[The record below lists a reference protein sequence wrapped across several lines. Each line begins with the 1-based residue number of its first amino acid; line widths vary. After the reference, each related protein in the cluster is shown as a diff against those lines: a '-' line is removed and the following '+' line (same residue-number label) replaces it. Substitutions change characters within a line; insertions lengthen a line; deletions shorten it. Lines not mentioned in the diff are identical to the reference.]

1 MAQQDYK
8 VILSAEDAGLKGTM
22 QQSQQS
28 MDQFADSVSDV
39 GDSIQATAQ
48 DIVQGMSSMNNF
60 KREMRT
66 TTAELLNLEHAW
78 SNMDDAA
85 KSSDVGRELAQK
97 LEEVRERAGQLRDEI
112 ADTNATITALASDTA
127 NIDAAK
133 QGVEMLRDSFSALT
147 AVMSLTGG
155 ENKSLDRLMKTLA
168 TTYTVATTAITLM
181 NAVQKQSAIM
191 LGVSKVQRLAEIA
204 AINMQTA
211 ATGRATAATVAMTA
225 AQSAL
230 NLVAKANPYVLL
242 FSTLAAGIGILF
254 GISQATED
262 YAEKQDAAAQK
273 AKEQEEAEKHAKE
286 EMKRA
291 QEEYTSSI
299 SRESAKLIVSYS
311 DLKDEYTSLKTAV
324 EKRQFVRDHASDFQQ
339 LGLNINDVIS
349 ADNAFVQNSDNVIRA
364 LELRAQAMALQN
376 LQMNAYTRYFNEMQK
391 MDELPDPTKN
401 FYKKGDWVPNEDIFK
416 AGVKR
421 SQASLT
427 GGETIDSQQTIDKI
441 NEYKYRQEVRT
452 QENIRN
458 RRQAELQKELN
469 FSKNKMKEIVD
480 EQNKLVGNLIAPGN
494 SNVKKQ
500 QTKTN
505 TKSESKTDKQKPLTG
520 SIDALNEE
528 RQKLEKS
535 LTDGTYT
542 KAGTTAEDV
551 RAKIRQIDTEIN
563 AQKVITKDVKFNIAS
578 LSDED
583 LAGLYNTLL
592 HKKFTLGIEV
602 DDKAI
607 EDIEKELDRRQ
618 FIANVEMK
626 LDPKSV
632 SIADA
637 QKQQSEISTKLMTDT
652 SLADEDIKKLADRY
666 KELKEF
672 IEQRRIELGLSTDPA
687 EAKLTALEERYKKI
701 TKPEE
706 QSSYEKAVPKE
717 VDNSAEGQLAALK
730 QVMDANDAQLA
741 QLREL
746 QDEYSKLGEK
756 GAEGYQQVTEKINE
770 LSEAQEQNADKA
782 KELDKEDKKTKKRK
796 KNYDEMMDAVGGMGD
811 AFSALGQLTDDETF
825 NTAGIIAQTI
835 ANIGLGLSNIMSHP
849 TTAALGPWGYIAFGA
864 AALAQTIGMIAS
876 IKSATSA
883 ASGAIVPGTSYTG
896 DKVWARVNSS
906 EMILNNSQQGRL
918 WRMIN
923 GQAVAGPAAGGP
935 QEVSFVIRGS
945 DLYGALKNFS
955 KQQAKVGKITGIH

>member
-1 MAQQDYK
+1 MAQSDYK
-8 VILSAEDAGLKGTM
+8 VKLSAEDAGLQSTM
-22 QQSQQS
+22 QQAQQS
-28 MDQFADSVSDV
+28 MDQFADSVNEV
-39 GDSIQATAQ
+39 GNTVTATAS
-48 DIVQGMSSMNNF
+48 DIVQGMSSMTNF
-60 KREMRT
+60 KKEMRQ

-78 SNMDDAA
+78 ESMDDTA
-85 KSSDVGRELAQK
+85 KSSEIGRELAQK
-97 LEEVRERAGQLRDEI
+97 LTEVRDRAGQLRDQI
-112 ADTNATITALASDTA
+112 GDTNATINALASDTA

-191 LGVSKVQRLAEIA
+191 LGINKVQRMAEIA

-230 NLVAKANPYVLL
+230 NIVAKANPYVLL

-254 GISQATED
+254 GISEATES
-262 YAEKQDAAAQK
+262 YAEKQDEAAQK

-291 QEEYTSSI
+291 QEEYTSTI

-324 EKRQFVRDHASDFQQ
+324 EKRQFVRDHASDFQK

-349 ADNAFVQNSDNVIRA
+349 ADNAFVKNSDNVIRA

-376 LQMNAYTRYFNEMQK
+376 LQMNAYTKYFNEMQK

-401 FYKKGDWVPNEDIFK
+401 FYKKGDWVPNKDIFG

-427 GGETIDSQQTIDKI
+427 GGETINSQQTIDKI
-441 NEYKYRQEVRT
+441 NAYKYRQEVRT
-452 QENIRN
+452 QQNIRN

-469 FSKNKMKEIVD
+469 FSKNKMKEIVE

-494 SNVKKQ
+494 SNVKKTEDNKT
-500 QTKTN
+500 TKTYSN
-505 TKSESKTDKQKPLTG
+505 SDKPKPLTG
-520 SIDALNEE
+520 SIDALNEQ

-563 AQKVITKDVKFNIAS
+563 AQKVITKDVKFKVDTLDDKA
-578 LSDED
+578 LQD
-583 LAGLYNTLL
+583 LYLNLL
-592 HKKFTLGIEV
+592 HKKYTLKIDV
-602 DDKAI
+602 DDSAI
-607 EDIEKELDRRQ
+607 EAIEKELDHRQ

-626 LDPKSV
+626 LDPKNV
-632 SIADA
+632 SISDA
-637 QKQQSEISTKLMTDT
+637 QKQQSEIVTKLTTDT
-652 SLADEDIKKLADRY
+652 SLAEADIQKLSNRY

-672 IEQRRIELGLSTDPA
+672 IEQRRIELGLSTDSA
-687 EAKLTALEERYKKI
+687 EAKLTALEDRYKKI

-706 QSSYEKAVPKE
+706 KSSYEQAVPNK

-730 QVMDANDAQLA
+730 QVMDATDAQIE

-746 QDEYSKLGEK
+746 QAEYAKLGEK
-756 GAEGYQQVTEKINE
+756 GAEGYEQVTEKIKE
-770 LSEAQEQNADKA
+770 LSDTQEENANNA
-782 KELDKEDKKTKKRK
+782 KKLDKEDKKTKKRK
-796 KNYDEMMDAVGGMGD
+796 KNYEDMMDAVSSMGD

-849 TTAALGPWGYIAFGA
+849 STAELGPWGWIAFGA

-923 GQAVAGPAAGGP
+923 GQAVGAPSFGGP
-935 QEVSFVIRGS
+935 QEVSFVLHGS
-945 DLYGALKNFS
+945 DLYGSLKNYS
-955 KQQAKVGKITGIH
+955 KQQAKIGKITGIH

>member
-1 MAQQDYK
+1 MAQSDYK
-8 VILSAEDAGLKGTM
+8 VKLSAEDAGLQGTM
-22 QQSQQS
+22 QQSQKS
-28 MDQFADSVSDV
+28 MDQFADSVDEV
-39 GDSIQATAQ
+39 GKTITATAS
-48 DIVQGMSSMNNF
+48 DIVQGMSSMTNF
-60 KREMRT
+60 KKEMRQ

-78 SNMDDAA
+78 ASMDDKA

-97 LEEVRERAGQLRDEI
+97 LSEVRERAGQLRDQI

-147 AVMSLTGG
+147 AVMSMVGG

-181 NAVQKQSAIM
+181 NAVQKQSSIR
-191 LGVSKVQRLAEIA
+191 LGISKVQRLAEIA

-211 ATGRATAATVAMTA
+211 ATTRATAATVAMTA
-225 AQSAL
+225 AQAAL
-230 NLVAKANPYVLL
+230 NAVAAANPYVLL
-242 FSTLAAGIGILF
+242 FSTLAAGIGILY
-254 GISQATED
+254 GISEATEA
-262 YAEKQDAAAQK
+262 YAEKQDEATKK
-273 AKEQEEAEKHAKE
+273 ANEQEEAEKRAKE

-291 QEEYTSSI
+291 QEEYTSTI
-299 SRESAKLIVSYS
+299 SRESAKLLVSYG
-311 DLKDEYTSLKTAV
+311 DLKDKYNELKSTV
-324 EKRQFVRDHASDFQQ
+324 EKRQFVREHASDFQQ
-339 LGLNINDVIS
+339 LGLNIRDVIA

-376 LQMNAYTRYFNEMQK
+376 LQMNAYTKYFDELQK
-391 MDELPDPTKN
+391 MDELPEPKKN
-401 FYKKGDWVPNEDIFK
+401 FYKAGDWVPKEDIINAK
-416 AGVKR
+416 IDR
-421 SQASLT
+421 PESLLT
-427 GGETIDSQQTIDKI
+427 NGERIDSQEIIDQI
-441 NEYKYRQEVRT
+441 NEYRYNKELAT
-452 QENIRN
+452 QRLIRDK
-458 RRQAELQKELN
+458 RRMELQKELN
-469 FSKNKMKEIVD
+469 FSKKKMKEIMD

-494 SNVKKQ
+494 RNLKEPKDNKS
-500 QTKTN
+500 TKTD
-505 TKSESKTDKQKPLTG
+505 TKTEKQKPLEG

-542 KAGTTAEDV
+542 KAGTTAEEV

-563 AQKVITKDVKFNIAS
+563 AQRVITKDVKFKVES

-583 LAGLYNTLL
+583 LESLYSTLL

-602 DDKAI
+602 DNKAI
-607 EDIEKELDRRQ
+607 EDIEKELDHRQ
-618 FIANVEMK
+618 FIANIEMK

-637 QKQQSEISTKLMTDT
+637 QKQQSEISTKLTTDT
-652 SLADEDIKKLADRY
+652 SLAEEDIRKLSNRY
-666 KELKEF
+666 QELKEY
-672 IEQRRIELGLSTDPA
+672 IEQRRIELGLSTDSA
-687 EAKLTALEERYKKI
+687 EGKLTALEERYQKL

-706 QSSYEKAVPKE
+706 KSSYEQAAPKP
-717 VDNSAEGQLAALK
+717 VDNSTEGQLAAMK
-730 QVMDANDAQLA
+730 EVMDANDAQIA

-746 QDEYSKLGEK
+746 QGEYAKLGEK
-756 GAEGYQQVTEKINE
+756 GAEGYQQVTEKIKE
-770 LSEAQEQNADKA
+770 LSDAQEENADKV
-782 KELDKEDKKTKKRK
+782 KKLDKEDKKTKKRK
-796 KNYDEMMDAVGGMGD
+796 KNYEDMMEAVGSMGD
-811 AFSALGQLTDDETF
+811 AFSTLGEITDDETF

-835 ANIGLGLSNIMSHP
+835 ANIGLGLSNIMSNP
-849 TTAALGPWGYIAFGA
+849 QTASLGPWAYIAFGA
-864 AALAQTIGMIAS
+864 AALAQTLGMIAS

-923 GQAVAGPAAGGP
+923 GQAVAGPSYGGP